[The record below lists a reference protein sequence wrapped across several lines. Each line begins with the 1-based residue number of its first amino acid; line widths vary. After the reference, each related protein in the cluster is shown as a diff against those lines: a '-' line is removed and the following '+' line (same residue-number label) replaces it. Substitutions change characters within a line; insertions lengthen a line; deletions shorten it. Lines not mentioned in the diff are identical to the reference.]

1 MKIKFK
7 DEQSRHEFRQ
17 IERFNKVIENH
28 IGNEPHEVILDGDD
42 YFLSKDGELLRVDY
56 CYAFIRKSEMK
67 YFDVIEDTTMSIEGV
82 EALWNDVQEKKAEYE
97 RSLALYYR
105 EASKIYNR
113 IIKQ

>member
-28 IGNEPHEVILDGDD
+28 IGNEPHEVIPDGDD
-42 YFLSKDGELLRVDY
+42 YFLSKDGELLRIDY

-67 YFDVIEDTTMSIEGV
+67 YFEIIEDDINPMDKI
-82 EALWNDVQEKKAEYE
+82 EALWNDVQEKKATFE
-97 RSLALYYR
+97 RSLELYHA
-105 EASKIYNR
+105 EYNR
-113 IIKQ
+113 MFR